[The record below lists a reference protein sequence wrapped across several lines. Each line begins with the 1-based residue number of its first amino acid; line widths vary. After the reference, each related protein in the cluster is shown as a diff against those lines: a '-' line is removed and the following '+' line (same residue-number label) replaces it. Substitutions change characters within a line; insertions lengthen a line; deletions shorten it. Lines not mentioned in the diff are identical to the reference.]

1 MDITHL
7 KIVEEDKILS
17 PVQKEFNRL
26 NAQIEKI
33 RKDIEILPAKI
44 KIIRDFQFERLN
56 PVKERQQKLKIEFLK
71 KLDFMYETT
80 KLTSNQKEDLANIIL
95 EDASELKITMLHHPD
110 IGEIKEI
117 HDKYSKVLYTEKE
130 LNEMKADE
138 KGMLKSISEVFF
150 GLDMEGF
157 EDVPEDEY
165 EDFFR
170 QKVDEKITEEQEEQ
184 EYWKANQQNFGSKT
198 KKNAAQ
204 QKRDEEKKAESDVS
218 LKTLREVYTD
228 LVKKL
233 HPDREKDEKLRLEKT
248 EQLKLVT
255 EAYERKDLATLL
267 VMQIQWLQHTGKD
280 PKKQPDDVL
289 ARYNRVLKM
298 HITKL
303 EQEFR
308 ELLRRP
314 LPFDNNFE
322 SFHMLKKTERAI
334 RNALA
339 RQEREMKMELDYN
352 ESRFVR
358 IHKVSGLKQYIME
371 RVAEVDM
378 DDLFLDMFSSGR
390 F

>member
-1 MDITHL
+1 
-7 KIVEEDKILS
+7 
-17 PVQKEFNRL
+17 
-26 NAQIEKI
+26 
-33 RKDIEILPAKI
+33 
-44 KIIRDFQFERLN
+44 
-56 PVKERQQKLKIEFLK
+56 
-71 KLDFMYETT
+71 
-80 KLTSNQKEDLANIIL
+80 
-95 EDASELKITMLHHPD
+95 
-110 IGEIKEI
+110 
-117 HDKYSKVLYTEKE
+117 
-130 LNEMKADE
+130 
-138 KGMLKSISEVFF
+138 
-150 GLDMEGF
+150 
-157 EDVPEDEY
+157 
-165 EDFFR
+165 
-170 QKVDEKITEEQEEQ
+170 
-184 EYWKANQQNFGSKT
+184 
-198 KKNAAQ
+198 
-204 QKRDEEKKAESDVS
+204 
-218 LKTLREVYTD
+218 
-228 LVKKL
+228 
-233 HPDREKDEKLRLEKT
+233 
-248 EQLKLVT
+248 LKLVT